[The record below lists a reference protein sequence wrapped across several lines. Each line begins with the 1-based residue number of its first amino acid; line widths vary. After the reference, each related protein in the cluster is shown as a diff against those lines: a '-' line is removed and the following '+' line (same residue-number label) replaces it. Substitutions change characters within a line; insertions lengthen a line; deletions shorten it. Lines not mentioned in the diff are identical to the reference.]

1 MNIIRYPDREQW
13 IELLRRPQNSADVA
27 EEKVKNILQH
37 VKAEGDHALRL
48 FGLQFDHVEL
58 NDLSVSE
65 SELMQSSNE
74 ISADLR
80 KSIRLAIENITRFHQ
95 SQIINEPR
103 IETQPGVICWRK
115 NLPIEK
121 VGLYIPSGTA
131 PLFSTVM
138 MLAIPAKIAGCSEII
153 LCTPPDRN
161 GNIHPAI
168 LFTIRELGLKKV
180 FKIGGAQAIAAM
192 AYGTESIPKVDKV
205 FGPGNSWV
213 TLAKQL
219 VSRDGV
225 AIDMPAGP
233 SEIAVIADASAD
245 PEFVA
250 ADLLSQAEHGIDSQV
265 ILATNNENLIE
276 KVRSALERQLE
287 NLPRKAIAQQSLNNS
302 RIFLMSD
309 INETID
315 LINEYAPEHL
325 ILMTDNAEALAE
337 KVINAGSVFIGAYSP
352 EAAGDYA
359 SGTNH
364 TLPTYG
370 YARSYSGVSVDSFL
384 RKVTF
389 QSITEDG
396 IRAIGAA
403 VETMASAENLDA
415 HKHAIAVRLAKIKN
429 KECR

>member
-309 INETID
+309 INEAMD

-370 YARSYSGVSVDSFL
+370 YARSHSGVSVDSFL